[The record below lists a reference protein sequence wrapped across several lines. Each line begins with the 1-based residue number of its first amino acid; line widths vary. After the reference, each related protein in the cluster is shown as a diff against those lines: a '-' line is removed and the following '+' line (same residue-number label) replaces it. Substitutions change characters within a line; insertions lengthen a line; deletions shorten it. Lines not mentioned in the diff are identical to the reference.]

1 MLWERFL
8 GLFAKN
14 IRIFLPSLL
23 RSWTSA
29 AIWWSCRSRESAAL
43 LKQPTWFCIRYI
55 SLFYEDPFWTH
66 KSCNHMCIYIYI
78 YTISSSMRVRTE
90 MQWVWSEG
98 GHLAPLLLLWSWVV
112 CIVRFH
118 HRYMLWSKSE
128 WFRNAW
134 FTMGKILP
142 KSGANFSS
150 SFGNCV
156 TSCVWCV
163 SYCSEPCAHS
173 PLHELNSGHFVP
185 QRS

>member
-78 YTISSSMRVRTE
+78 YNIQFHESKDWDAVSLKWRRPLSSTFVAMELGCVYCQVSPPVHVMVKKWMVQKCMVHHGQDTPEVWCQLFQFIWKLCNIMCLVR
-90 MQWVWSEG
+90 
-98 GHLAPLLLLWSWVV
+98 LLLFWTM
-112 CIVRFH
+112 CTFTI
-118 HRYMLWSKSE
+118 
-128 WFRNAW
+128 AW
-134 FTMGKILP
+134 T
-142 KSGANFSS
+142 
-150 SFGNCV
+150 
-156 TSCVWCV
+156 
-163 SYCSEPCAHS
+163 
-173 PLHELNSGHFVP
+173 
-185 QRS
+185 